1 VVKSIWLVFDLLC
14 IIYIYK
20 IGDFY
25 FYSEEKRNLFVN
37 FYVLCPFIFL
47 YTAYRG
53 IHEIMTLFF
62 VLASVYYFLK
72 DKRILSY
79 TIMGIGFMHSFFPI
93 YLIIPYFLYSINQ
106 EKEFKKFL
114 LVIPITISIVFL
126 SYLPYLILIPEEI
139 SQDFINIL
147 TKSNYTINF
156 ASIFL
161 PDIMNETLFTIDLHF
176 LQMDISLYHIYVL
189 IILLLLFFLFYF
201 KYKVKT
207 KKDLIRCITCFFL
220 ILPFL
225 TRSFHFRIFIWVF
238 PFFSLLLL
246 DYEDRRKI
254 QDIPLLKRNY
264 IQITTFMIIN
274 IFIAII
280 SAIFYLENPN
290 ELISMEIFLIIVLV
304 YIVIWTIFILSYNL
318 FYSLIFAME
327 LIVFS
332 IYYVLFYYTPFW
344 EYRLEI
350 NLIFLIIYSIS
361 FLFFVYIIF
370 LKWSTSLKENI

>member
-1 VVKSIWLVFDLLC
+1 
-14 IIYIYK
+14 
-20 IGDFY
+20 
-25 FYSEEKRNLFVN
+25 
-37 FYVLCPFIFL
+37 
-47 YTAYRG
+47 
-53 IHEIMTLFF
+53 MTLFF